1 MVFQER
7 KWARRIERAAAH
19 ASLAGR
25 ASASG
30 RLVRREGRGEAGQA
44 ALGPEAA
51 ARQLAGDGGEG
62 V

>member
-7 KWARRIERAAAH
+7 KWARRIERAAVH
-19 ASLAGR
+19 ASLASR
-25 ASASG
+25 ASG
-30 RLVRREGRGEAGQA
+30 RLVRREGRGEAGEA
-44 ALGPEAA
+44 ALRPEAA